1 MLYDPK
7 FSERIYRKETFLTME
22 KSLQQHINDDR
33 DELDN
38 PNING
43 QRRRH
48 LEDELNA
55 LEQYQVNHPDEDH
68 DPNGLEL
75 FCDANPDA
83 LECRIYED

>member
-1 MLYDPK
+1 
-7 FSERIYRKETFLTME
+7 ME

>member
-1 MLYDPK
+1 
-7 FSERIYRKETFLTME
+7 ME

-55 LEQYQVNHPDEDH
+55 LEQYQINHPDEDH